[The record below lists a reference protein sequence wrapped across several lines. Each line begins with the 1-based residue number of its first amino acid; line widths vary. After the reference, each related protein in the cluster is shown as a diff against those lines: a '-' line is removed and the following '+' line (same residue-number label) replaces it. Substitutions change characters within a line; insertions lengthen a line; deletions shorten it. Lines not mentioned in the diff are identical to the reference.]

1 MWTVINLIPCI
12 EISAFRSGENILTNE
27 RVRAVTANKASKD
40 RALPKCWVSICFYKK
55 QPVNLDKKWVL
66 ACPIFCERTA
76 RVKLELTD
84 WLYQLNY

>member
-1 MWTVINLIPCI
+1 MWPIINLTPCI
-12 EISAFRSGENILTNE
+12 EITAFRLERIFLTDE
-27 RVRAVTANKASKD
+27 RLRAVTANKASKD